1 MLSNCGVG
9 EDSWESLG
17 LQRDQTKPK
26 GNQPWIFT
34 GKTECEAE
42 TPILQPTDAK
52 SWLTGEDS
60 DAGKDW
66 GQEKG
71 MKWLESITNSMEL
84 SLSKLQEIVKE
95 RGARHAAVQGL
106 QRVRHN
112 LATEQQP

>member
-1 MLSNCGVG
+1 
-9 EDSWESLG
+9 
-17 LQRDQTKPK
+17 
-26 GNQPWIFT
+26 
-34 GKTECEAE
+34 
-42 TPILQPTDAK
+42 
-52 SWLTGEDS
+52 
-60 DAGKDW
+60 
-66 GQEKG
+66 